1 MCHYARIDFQ
11 CGDWRWG
18 NMKVRCPRQHRLG
31 ETCGAKLSDME
42 SITRMGDDC
51 RICQHISVKQRRL
64 QRVTDNLIRWRQ
76 EGDKFSATIEKAR
89 REAADLVTTIH
100 KLHKKRTSFA
110 LSRKDEAEKVQISHL
125 LSHAQLTSGEN
136 HRDCTLKP
144 TTSRILKGHQ
154 TTSTT
159 IQILILC
166 SISISVHLRF
176 RLRRPPTLSTS
187 TASADSGTERD
198 DRDETEIREN
208 EK

>member
-1 MCHYARIDFQ
+1 MIRLYHRRSLPISDSIALHDHRERSSEISSITYQRISSLRFALSRCGHYARIDFQ

-110 LSRKDEAEKVQISHL
+110 LRRKDEAEKV
-125 LSHAQLTSGEN
+125 
-136 HRDCTLKP
+136 
-144 TTSRILKGHQ
+144 
-154 TTSTT
+154 
-159 IQILILC
+159 
-166 SISISVHLRF
+166 
-176 RLRRPPTLSTS
+176 
-187 TASADSGTERD
+187 
-198 DRDETEIREN
+198 
-208 EK
+208 